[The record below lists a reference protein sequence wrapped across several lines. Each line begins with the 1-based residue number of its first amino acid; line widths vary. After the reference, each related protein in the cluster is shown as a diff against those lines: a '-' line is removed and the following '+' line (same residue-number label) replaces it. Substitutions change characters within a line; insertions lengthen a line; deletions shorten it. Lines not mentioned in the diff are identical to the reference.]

1 MSNVPTWLQES
12 IEEQSSSLP
21 DWALQFQQQQWDAFS
36 QVGLPTRKDERFKYT
51 DISSFTKQDFT
62 AAKRV
67 EDGQFFDVINQHRL
81 QRGENI
87 LLVFI
92 NGYFM
97 PALSDRHKLP
107 KEVIVCPFNTAMQ
120 HYADL
125 IKPYWIQETD
135 VAKYPFASLNAAK
148 AKEGLFFYVP
158 ENCQLTMP
166 VHLLS
171 LATNGEKFAA
181 HIRHLFVLE
190 KRGQLTLIEEHFSLA
205 EQDYLMNT
213 VTHIVAQP
221 RAQLEHYKIQHEGK
235 KATHLAHTFI
245 QQKQD
250 STVSSTSFA
259 IGAAFARDEIAVTL
273 QGPGAD
279 CKTSGFYH
287 LHYDNQ
293 YIDYHVDI
301 NHVAPRSHS
310 EMLYKGILDKK
321 SCAVFNGRL
330 HVSPGA
336 QKILAYQANHN
347 LLLAKESEVYSKP
360 ELEIYADDVKCK
372 HGASTGQIDQD
383 AIFYFRSR
391 GISKAEAVNMLL
403 QGFADEVLQRVTHDG
418 VKLRIEEWMS

>member
-1 MSNVPTWLQES
+1 MSNVPTWLQDS
-12 IEEQSSSLP
+12 IKDNPCSLP
-21 DWALQFQQQQWDAFS
+21 DWASQFQQQQWDAFLR
-36 QVGLPTRKDERFKYT
+36 VGLPTRKDERFKYT
-51 DISSFTKQDFT
+51 DVSSFATKAFIP
-62 AAKRV
+62 AKRV
-67 EDGQFFDVINQHRL
+67 EDAQFFDVINQHRL

-107 KEVIVCPFNTAMQ
+107 KEVIVCPFDSAMQ

-125 IKPYWIQETD
+125 IKPHWLQDTN
-135 VAKYPFASLNAAK
+135 VAKYPFAGLNAAK
-148 AKEGLFFYVP
+148 ATEGLFFYVP
-158 ENCQLTMP
+158 ENCDLTTP

-171 LATNGEKFAA
+171 LVTNSEEFVA
-181 HIRHLFVLE
+181 HTRHLFVLE
-190 KRGQLTLIEEHFSLA
+190 KNSRLTLIEEYFSLA
-205 EQDYLMNT
+205 EQAYLMNT
-213 VTHIVAQP
+213 VAQIVAQP
-221 RAQLEHYKIQHEGK
+221 RAQLQHYKIQHEGK
-235 KATHLAHTFI
+235 QAAHLAHTFI

-250 STVSSTSFA
+250 SNVSSTSFA
-259 IGAAFARDEIAVTL
+259 IGAAFARDEVAVTL
-273 QGPGAD
+273 QESGAD

-301 NHVAPRSHS
+301 DHASPRSHS

-321 SCAVFNGRL
+321 SRAVFNGRL
-330 HVSPGA
+330 HVEPGA

-347 LLLAKESEVYSKP
+347 LLLSKESEVYSKP

-391 GISKAEAVNMLL
+391 GIPKAEAINMLL
-403 QGFADEVLQRVTHDG
+403 QGFADEVLQRVTHEG
-418 VKLRIEEWMS
+418 VKLRIQEWIS